1 MFLDLLGD
9 VEKVAFSR
17 LAYALIASFGI
28 DEHEEK
34 LFQAA
39 LAEMGLYEPDLEGPI
54 QVEVEAAAFQSTESQ
69 RIALIELMLLALAD
83 GHLDTQEQHIL
94 DTILDA
100 FGFDPQTLDAAWTWV
115 RDYHHLTRR
124 ASEWVGLVAPSG
136 EATPA

>member
-17 LAYALIASFGI
+17 LAYALIASYGV

-83 GHLDTQEQHIL
+83 GHLDTEEQHIL
-94 DTILDA
+94 DTILGA
-100 FGFDPQTLDAAWTWV
+100 FGFDADTLDDAWNWV

-124 ASEWVGLVAPSG
+124 ASEWVGLSQAAPQA
-136 EATPA
+136 ATA

>member
-28 DEHEEK
+28 DDHEEK

-54 QVEVEAAAFQSTESQ
+54 QVELEAAAFQDQQSQ

-100 FGFDPQTLDAAWTWV
+100 FGYDQQTLEEAWNWV

-124 ASEWVGLVAPSG
+124 ASEWVGLSQG
-136 EATPA
+136 EAAAAV